1 MKKIIFPI
9 DNINFVQLAATAKKY
24 NHSDFDLIR
33 QAFDQNVLIKS
44 DNLNLLER
52 FIESFKDKKNITSQ
66 IYQDVC
72 ASFIIGEKYDKT
84 FLEFGA
90 TDGFHYSNSYMLENN
105 LSWQGVLSEPSP
117 QWHDALKKNR
127 KNSKIISKCIWK
139 ESGKKLDFFMS
150 DQGELSTLKDYIESD
165 KISMP
170 GNTEVRKKSGKT
182 ISVETISLNDVI
194 KVYFDNVC
202 PSYISIDTEGSEY
215 EILKSFNLKIYRPKL
230 FTIEHNFTENESKI
244 DEHFISHGYVR
255 IFRKLTAFDAWYIPS
270 EILLLKKGN

>member
-105 LSWQGVLSEPSP
+105 LSWQGVLSEPSS

-244 DEHFISHGYVR
+244 DKHFISHGYVR

-270 EILLLKKGN
+270 EILLLKKGY

>member
-9 DNINFVQLAATAKKY
+9 KDISFAHLAATAKKY
-24 NHSDFDLIR
+24 NHSDFDLIK
-33 QAFDQNVLIKS
+33 QAFEQNVLNENNNIK
-44 DNLNLLER
+44 LLKK
-52 FIESFKDKKNITSQ
+52 FIESFEDKKNIKSQ
-66 IYQDVC
+66 LYQDVC
-72 ASFIIGEKYDKT
+72 ASFIIENKFDKT

-90 TDGFHYSNSYMLENN
+90 TDGLEYSNSFMLENN
-105 LSWQGVLSEPSP
+105 LSWNGVLSEPSP
-117 QWHDALKKNR
+117 QWHEALIENR
-127 KNSKIISKCIWK
+127 KNSDIVTKCIWK

-150 DQGELSTLKDYIESD
+150 DQGELSTLKDFIESD

-194 KVYFDNVC
+194 KEYFNNIC

-215 EILKSFNLKIYRPKL
+215 EILKSLNLKDFRPKL

-244 DEHFISHGYVR
+244 DEYLIGNNYLR
-255 IFRKLTAFDAWYIPS
+255 IFKKLTAFDAWYVDS
-270 EILLLKKGN
+270 QIL

>member
-1 MKKIIFPI
+1 LKKIIFPI

-44 DNLNLLER
+44 DNLNLLDR
-52 FIESFKDKKNITSQ
+52 FIDSFKDKKNITSQ

-90 TDGFHYSNSYMLENN
+90 TDSFHYSNSYMLENN

>member
-105 LSWQGVLSEPSP
+105 LSWQGVLSEPSS

-270 EILLLKKGN
+270 EILLLKKGY

>member
-9 DNINFVQLAATAKKY
+9 NNINFVQLAATAKKY
-24 NHSDFDLIR
+24 NHSDFDLIK
-33 QAFDQNVLIKS
+33 QAFDQNVLVNS
-44 DNLNLLER
+44 DNLNLLEK
-52 FIESFKDKKNITSQ
+52 FIESFADKKDIKSQ
-66 IYQDVC
+66 LYQDVC
-72 ASFIIGEKYDKT
+72 ASFIIGEKFDKT

-90 TDGFHYSNSYMLENN
+90 TDGFEYSNSYMLENK

-117 QWHDALKKNR
+117 QWHEALKKNR

-139 ESGKKLDFFMS
+139 ESGKKMDFFMS
-150 DQGELSTLKDYIESD
+150 DNGIFSTLKNFIEND

-170 GNTEVRKKSGKT
+170 GNSEARNKNGKI

-194 KVYFDNVC
+194 KNYFNNIC

-215 EILKSFNLKIYRPKL
+215 EILKSFDLDNFRPKL

-244 DEHFISHGYVR
+244 DEYLGNNNYVR
-255 IFRKLTAFDAWYIPS
+255 IFKKLTAFDAWYIPL
-270 EILLLKKGN
+270 ELL

>member
-24 NHSDFDLIR
+24 NHSDFDLIK

-44 DNLNLLER
+44 DDSNLLER
-52 FIESFKDKKNITSQ
+52 FIDSFKDKENITSQ
-66 IYQDVC
+66 LYQDVC

-105 LSWQGVLSEPSP
+105 LSWRGVLSEPSP
-117 QWHDALKKNR
+117 QWHEALKKNR

-150 DQGELSTLKDYIESD
+150 DQGELSTLKDFIESD

-182 ISVETISLNDVI
+182 IFVETISLNDVI
-194 KVYFDNVC
+194 KEYFDNIC

-215 EILKSFNLKIYRPKL
+215 EILKSLNLKDFRPKL

-244 DEHFISHGYVR
+244 DEHLFSNNYVR
-255 IFRKLTAFDAWYIPS
+255 IFKKLTAFDGWYIDS
-270 EILLLKKGN
+270 EIL